1 MVGDAAD
8 QSLEN
13 SPGRRVDLIFERMDR
28 VSIWNFRIFDLIGV
42 TN

>member
-28 VSIWNFRIFDLIGV
+28 VSFWNFRFLDLIGV
-42 TN
+42 AS